1 MTPSEAVGVLA
12 GRYGIDA
19 TVCEVACERDQNFHV
34 VASDRREYVL
44 KISNP
49 EEPRITTDFQTQGI
63 LWIERADPGIPVPK
77 LVPTREGH
85 YQTVVTLADGRQSMV
100 RVLTWLQGTP
110 LYKVAINPAIEE
122 AIGTVLARI
131 GRALRDFT
139 HEGAR
144 QDLLWDIRHASR
156 LKPLLYAL
164 PTDAL
169 GIAVRDELER
179 FEVKTR
185 PKLEALRHQVVHND
199 LNHHNLMVDPGETA
213 RITGVIDF
221 GDMVETCLAVDV
233 AVAASY
239 LADHPEDA
247 LGSVA
252 RMIAAYHRVTP
263 LQRAEI
269 EVMRDLIV
277 ARLVTS
283 ITITEW
289 RARRYPENATY
300 ILRNNGPAK
309 LAMSRFAA
317 LDRNHVTGR
326 LLRACEME

>member
-1 MTPSEAVGVLA
+1 MTPAEAVGLLSD
-12 GRYGIDA
+12 RYDINA
-19 TVCEVACERDQNFHV
+19 SVREVACERDQNFHV

-49 EEPRITTDFQTQGI
+49 EESRETTDFQTQGI
-63 LWIERADPGIPVPK
+63 RWIERTDPTLPVPK
-77 LVPTREGH
+77 LVATRDGQ
-85 YQTVVTLADGRQSMV
+85 YTTLFTLRDGRQSMV

-110 LYKVAINPAIEE
+110 VYKVAITPAIET
-122 AIGTVLARI
+122 AIGKILARI

-139 HEGAR
+139 HKGAG

-156 LKPLLYAL
+156 LKPLLSAL
-164 PTDAL
+164 KNDAI
-169 GIAVRDELER
+169 GNSVREELER
-179 FEVKTR
+179 FEVETR
-185 PKLEALRHQVVHND
+185 PKLAALRHQVVHND
-199 LNHHNLMVDPGETA
+199 LNHHNLMVDPEDTA
-213 RITGVIDF
+213 TITGVIDF

-239 LADHPEDA
+239 LAHHPDDA

-252 RMIAAYHRVTP
+252 RMIAAYHGEMP
-263 LQRAEI
+263 LRRAEI

-289 RARRYPENATY
+289 RAQRYPENATY

-309 LAMSRFAA
+309 LAMTRFAA
-317 LDRNHVTGR
+317 LDRNHVTRR
-326 LLRACEME
+326 LLRACELE